1 MPLIVITLADQEA
14 DKPAGKP
21 VVVPMPV
28 AMVVEIVISVK
39 AVFTVSDGVEEGALA
54 VLSRH
59 GVTVVVVLILGELPT
74 PFVAITEKI

>member
-1 MPLIVITLADQEA
+1 MVIILLAQA
-14 DKPAGKP
+14 AVTPAGNP
-21 VVVPMPV
+21 VAVPMPV

-39 AVFTVSDGVEEGALA
+39 AVFTVSDGVEDGALV
-54 VLSRH
+54 VLRRH

>member
-1 MPLIVITLADQEA
+1 
-14 DKPAGKP
+14 
-21 VVVPMPV
+21 VVK
-28 AMVVEIVISVK
+28 IVISVK